1 MGNRVLKTNSANLSV
16 AEHRG
21 SRSDPWCCVNTASPF
36 QPKTSFSCLSVLWRS
51 PAPFSIHLLIKLLLN
66 SKEQSQSAENLRED
80 PIIGAG
86 VAVLS
91 VLIRSV
97 EDGDLRDTEDD
108 RFTVPNAGELLLMG
122 VLSHSFTSVSLGF
135 NAKP

>member
-1 MGNRVLKTNSANLSV
+1 MLCKHSLS
-16 AEHRG
+16 
-21 SRSDPWCCVNTASPF
+21 

-66 SKEQSQSAENLRED
+66 SKEQSKSAENLKED

-122 VLSHSFTSVSLGF
+122 VLSRSFTSVSLGF
-135 NAKP
+135 NAKPLKSIVGFLSIFQKVQHEAV